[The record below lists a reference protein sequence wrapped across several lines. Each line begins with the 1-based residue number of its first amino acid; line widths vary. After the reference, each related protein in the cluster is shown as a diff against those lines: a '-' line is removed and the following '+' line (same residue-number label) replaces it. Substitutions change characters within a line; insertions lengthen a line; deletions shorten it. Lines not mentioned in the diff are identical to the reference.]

1 MTQLAYL
8 LIAISFLTA
17 SFMASLDPTQV
28 DWMYMMPAIAIGIV
42 GVVILRRG
50 HHAAAKDD
58 SAVRERLA
66 TLEQSLAN
74 INKNLRALNADK
86 VSLPPYE
93 VRFDIDRLF
102 RQDLN
107 NFADARQAMAHR
119 FGLKQYADV
128 MSAFAAG
135 ERYINRVWSASAD
148 GYIDEIQMYIEKAT
162 RQFQEAEDKF
172 ATLHAQFGTSAE
184 ATT

>member
-8 LIAISFLTA
+8 LITISFLAA
-17 SFMASLDPTQV
+17 SFLASLDPTKV
-28 DWMYMMPAIAIGIV
+28 DWMMMIPTIIV
-42 GVVILRRG
+42 GAVGAIMLRRG

-58 SAVRERLA
+58 SAVRENLT

-74 INKNLRALNADK
+74 INKNLTALNAEK
-86 VSLPPYE
+86 ENLPAYE

-135 ERYINRVWSASAD
+135 ERYINRVWSASTD

-162 RQFQEAEDKF
+162 RQFQEAEEKF
-172 ATLHAQFGTSAE
+172 AALHAQFGKPAVATS
-184 ATT
+184 